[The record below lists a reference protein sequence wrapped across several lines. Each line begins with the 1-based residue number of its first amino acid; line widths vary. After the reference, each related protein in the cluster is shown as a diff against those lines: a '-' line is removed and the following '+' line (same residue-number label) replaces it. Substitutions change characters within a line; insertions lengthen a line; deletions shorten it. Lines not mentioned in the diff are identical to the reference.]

1 MWVLLYAQAQQV
13 DGSGR
18 RNVLLSRQQAQ
29 VQRSTVPAPRTDGF
43 GEAFFPATGVQVLLQ
58 AMAFEQSA
66 PLSVM
71 AVELLPQDIEPQE
84 PLGADL
90 GGQRIL
96 RTSPLTAVPVIC

>member
-1 MWVLLYAQAQQV
+1 
-13 DGSGR
+13 
-18 RNVLLSRQQAQ
+18 VLLSRQQAQ
-29 VQRSTVPAPRTDGF
+29 VQRSTVPAPRTDAF

-71 AVELLPQDIEPQE
+71 AVELLPQDIEPQD